1 MPANLTP
8 QYHKAEQ
15 AYRSATTPQ
24 EEIQCL
30 EIMLR
35 EIPKHKGTDKL
46 QADLKQ
52 KIARLKKESAQ
63 AKTSARRG
71 GFRLPKQG
79 AGRVVLV
86 GAPNCGKSQLL
97 ASLTRAQPVVA
108 DYPFT
113 TREPLPGMM
122 PWEDVTIQLV
132 DTPPITVDGVDPD
145 VLGLIR
151 SADLTALV
159 VDLATDD
166 GGEQAAAV
174 IRRIQ
179 ESKTRLARASHL
191 DPDDIGISYTACLVL
206 FNKCDVP
213 EANDRLAFFK
223 EYIDVDW
230 ESFVVSA
237 TQKNNLDAFRAR
249 AFELLD
255 VIRVY
260 TKLPTKK
267 EADFDKPY
275 TLPRG
280 ATLLDLA
287 RLIHNDVAD
296 AMKSARIWGTA
307 VHPGTSVKADY
318 VLQDKDIVEIHT

>member
-15 AYRSATTPQ
+15 AYRSAATPQ
-24 EEIQCL
+24 EELQCL

-52 KIARLKKESAQ
+52 KIARLKKETAQ
-63 AKTSARRG
+63 TKPAAKRG

-79 AGRVVLV
+79 AGRIVLI
-86 GAPNCGKSQLL
+86 GAPNSGKSQLL

-108 DYPFT
+108 DYPFS

-122 PWEDVTIQLV
+122 PWEDVMIQVV
-132 DTPPITVDGVDPD
+132 DTPPITPDVLEPD

-151 SADLTALV
+151 SADLAALV
-159 VDLATDD
+159 VDLDNDD
-166 GGEQAAAV
+166 GGEQAAEV
-174 IRRIQ
+174 IRKIQ
-179 ESKTRLARASHL
+179 ETKTRLARTSHL
-191 DPDDIGISYTACLVL
+191 DPDDIGISYTGCVILY
-206 FNKCDVP
+206 NKSDVP
-213 EANDRLAFFK
+213 EASDRHSFFQ
-223 EYIDVDW
+223 ESIDVDW
-230 ESFVVSA
+230 ESFTVSA
-237 TQKNNLDAFRAR
+237 KDKLHLDAFRQR

-275 TLPRG
+275 TLPHG

-287 RLIHNDVAD
+287 KLIHNDLAESL
-296 AMKSARIWGTA
+296 KSARVWGA
-307 VHPGTSVKADY
+307 AIHPGTTVKADY
-318 VLQDKDIVEIHT
+318 VLHDKDIVEIHT